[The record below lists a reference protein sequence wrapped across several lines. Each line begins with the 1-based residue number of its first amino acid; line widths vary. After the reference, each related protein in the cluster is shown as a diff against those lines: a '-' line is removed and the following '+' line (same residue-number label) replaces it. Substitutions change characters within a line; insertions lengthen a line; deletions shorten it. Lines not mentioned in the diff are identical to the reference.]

1 MRAPYHPW
9 AMDHRTR
16 KSPARFLAPLA
27 LIAFVIVFFSVLS
40 SPGGD
45 GEKASGSKKG
55 ATTTTD
61 RSETS
66 TTKTTRATKPAR
78 KKPKTYT
85 IQAGDTL
92 GTIAEKT
99 GVSLTTIQE
108 LNPDVDSTA
117 LTTGQ
122 KIKLEE

>member
-1 MRAPYHPW
+1 
-9 AMDHRTR
+9 MDQRTR

-40 SPGGD
+40 SSGGV
-45 GEKASGSKKG
+45 SKKDAQPTG
-55 ATTTTD
+55 TGTTTTKKSGTTAATTTT
-61 RSETS
+61 
-66 TTKTTRATKPAR
+66 TTGKPAKKR
-78 KKPKTYT
+78 KKTYT

-99 GVSLTTIQE
+99 GVPLTTIQE

-122 KIKLEE
+122 KIKLE